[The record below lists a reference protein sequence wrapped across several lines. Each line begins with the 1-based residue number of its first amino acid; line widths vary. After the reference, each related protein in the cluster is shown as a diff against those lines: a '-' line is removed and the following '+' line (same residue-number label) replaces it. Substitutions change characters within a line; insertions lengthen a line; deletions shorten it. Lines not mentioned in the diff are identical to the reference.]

1 MSSVKMIHCCSVA
14 PWCTHTCTCAVDVNT
29 HTNISTH
36 GDSHYEFCKDSKEN
50 ICVLKV
56 LPVIFS
62 YFFPPAV
69 IIFSPVKQI
78 KTPRPN
84 GGWGSG
90 SDFPLSGSQTR
101 CSYKQALCKE
111 TWPDLCT
118 VTVHACRWPRA
129 DFQVSENRAAHSVW
143 TVLSIMYANMRLL
156 LRFSNQ
162 YLNILRKIQFEIM
175 LWWNISIKKT

>member
-1 MSSVKMIHCCSVA
+1 MVVA
-14 PWCTHTCTCAVDVNT
+14 LHPDVHTRAHTHA
-29 HTNISTH
+29 
-36 GDSHYEFCKDSKEN
+36 GSHYGFCKDSKEN
-50 ICVLKV
+50 IYVLKV

-101 CSYKQALCKE
+101 CSNKQALCEE
-111 TWPDLCT
+111 TCVCLWIRARWLCMC
-118 VTVHACRWPRA
+118 VCVCVCKMARVV
-129 DFQVSENRAAHSVW
+129 FEVSENSTAHSAR
-143 TVLSIMYANMRLL
+143 TVLP
-156 LRFSNQ
+156 SNVCK
-162 YLNILRKIQFEIM
+162 YIIITFVFFFKLSLN
-175 LWWNISIKKT
+175 